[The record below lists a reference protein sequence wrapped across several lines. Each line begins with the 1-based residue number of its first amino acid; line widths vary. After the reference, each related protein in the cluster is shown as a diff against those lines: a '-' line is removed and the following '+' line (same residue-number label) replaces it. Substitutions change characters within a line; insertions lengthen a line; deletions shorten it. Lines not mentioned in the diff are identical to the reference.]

1 MMILA
6 RSCSFGHSYLLNSR
20 HLGFYIVKIKSN
32 VWGFFG
38 SKIIKGFWKWRIGL
52 LELKLDKLFFP
63 LSLPNFGRFF
73 KMEHACHVCIIDTAL
88 IYILEPTFDLIP
100 TYLRWSWAS
109 VHPSNVSGLQY
120 PLERANVTDD
130 GRRNLNHSGKRQ
142 YSMYLVDETTHI
154 IINDNSSLHIE
165 ISLSIFLDIV
175 CVDKK

>member
-1 MMILA
+1 M
-6 RSCSFGHSYLLNSR
+6 CGVFW
-20 HLGFYIVKIKSN
+20 VKNNKRVSE
-32 VWGFFG
+32 VAHRFTWTQVGQA
-38 SKIIKGFWKWRIGL
+38 L
-52 LELKLDKLFFP
+52 FP

-73 KMEHACHVCIIDTAL
+73 KMEHACQLCIIDTAKFDL
-88 IYILEPTFDLIP
+88 YILEPTFDLIP

-165 ISLSIFLDIV
+165 ISLSFFLDSL
-175 CVDKK
+175 CGHKKKQNFVRK